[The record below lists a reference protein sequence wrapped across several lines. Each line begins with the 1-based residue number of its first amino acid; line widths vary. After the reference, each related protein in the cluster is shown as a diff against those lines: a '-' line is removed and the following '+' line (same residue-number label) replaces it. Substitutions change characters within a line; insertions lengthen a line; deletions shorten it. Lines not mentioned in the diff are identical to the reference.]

1 MKDSIKLLLTIL
13 FCIVVYIYF
22 NFNDFQLKQ
31 ILNIETK
38 YKKTKS
44 KRGDDYDGDD
54 YDGDDYDGDD
64 YDGDDYDGDDY
75 DGDDQK
81 NYKKRDRLE
90 KLLDIDSDVDFDDYD
105 LNDDEKKELKKKLK
119 EKIKQFGQT
128 KNLNTL
134 EVPPP
139 PSQRI

>member
-1 MKDSIKLLLTIL
+1 MEDSTKILLTIL

-22 NFNDFQLKQ
+22 NFNDFQFKLKQ

-38 YKKTKS
+38 S
-44 KRGDDYDGDD
+44 KRDDDNRDDSDDDKGYDDKGDDGNGDD
-54 YDGDDYDGDD
+54 DKQDS
-64 YDGDDYDGDDY
+64 
-75 DGDDQK
+75 
-81 NYKKRDRLE
+81 LE
-90 KLLDIDSDVDFDDYD
+90 KLLDIDSDVDFDDYN

>member
-1 MKDSIKLLLTIL
+1 MEDSTKILLSIL

-22 NFNDFQLKQ
+22 NFNDFQLKLKQ

-38 YKKTKS
+38 SKKTKS
-44 KRGDDYDGDD
+44 KKTKSKKTKSKQDDDKQDD
-54 YDGDDYDGDD
+54 DKQDDDKQDS
-64 YDGDDYDGDDY
+64 
-75 DGDDQK
+75 
-81 NYKKRDRLE
+81 LE

-128 KNLNTL
+128 KNLNTS